1 MASPRLAVSTLSHRG
16 ISPKIVKN
24 LLSPRQCR
32 SPQKIERDSL
42 SPRNE
47 NDVRIAIKNRI
58 VSFNIDTPNC
68 KKIVNDDLSN
78 EKKILLGCGSFG
90 TVYKATYRGNQVAVK
105 IMERKNLHDT
115 QVEAEKHASLL
126 QHSNIV
132 KIIKVEQGS
141 VCSLITMELCIMSLQ
156 DKLDKMKL
164 PLIERIKIWSA
175 VASGL
180 DFCHNAGIV
189 HADVKPKNILI
200 APDGQPKLSDFGSSI
215 ITHKPIERI
224 SFRGTPGYVAPEVI
238 KGCNPTVKSDIYSL
252 GIIAWQIISRKIPFA
267 THHPHT
273 TLYLTGKG
281 VRPVDDDV
289 DDGCNGTYKNLY
301 RKSWS
306 QNQETRPNLDFIIFQ
321 LNNLLKQIKT
331 PT

>member
-1 MASPRLAVSTLSHRG
+1 MTSPRLAVTTLSHRG

-24 LLSPRQCR
+24 LLSPRQCY
-32 SPQKIERDSL
+32 SPQKIAKDSL

-58 VSFNIDTPNC
+58 VPFNIDTPNR
-68 KKIVNDDLSN
+68 KKIVNNDLSN
-78 EKKILLGCGSFG
+78 KKKFYLVAVVLELFI
-90 TVYKATYRGNQVAVK
+90 KQRNQVAVK
-105 IMERKNLHDT
+105 IMKRKNLHDT
-115 QVEAEKHASLL
+115 QVEAEERASLL
-126 QHSNIV
+126 QHPNIV

-141 VCSLITMELCIMSLQ
+141 VCSLITMELCVMSLQ

-164 PLIERIKIWSA
+164 HLIERIQVWSA
-175 VASGL
+175 VASAL
-180 DFCHNAGIV
+180 DFCHNAGI
-189 HADVKPKNILI
+189 
-200 APDGQPKLSDFGSSI
+200 
-215 ITHKPIERI
+215 
-224 SFRGTPGYVAPEVI
+224 
-238 KGCNPTVKSDIYSL
+238 
-252 GIIAWQIISRKIPFA
+252 IAWQLISRKIPFA
-267 THHPHT
+267 NHHPHT

-331 PT
+331 ST